1 MEIMVTYDNKVLN
14 VQMEKLG
21 SRDLR
26 GKKGMFKTIL
36 LYNLREYF
44 VVSECSLAASLSTDA
59 LYPLIHLRK
68 EGLRERLAL
77 VKCISNSE
85 RKMQVQFILITFF
98 KSLTSTC

>member
-1 MEIMVTYDNKVLN
+1 MEIMVTYDNTVLN

-77 VKCISNSE
+77 IKSISNSE
-85 RKMQVQFILITFF
+85 QRN
-98 KSLTSTC
+98 TSSVCIN